1 MDSRFYDFLLNPK
14 SFEPLALGGVECF
27 GEFREEVGE
36 PVPGVPKLPE
46 ESFLLLHLKADQ

>member
-1 MDSRFYDFLLNPK
+1 MDFHDFLLNPK